1 MGMQFSDELKNQKT
15 LFQPVSMI
23 CEIARKF
30 KVYTTNILVTL
41 PSSAEDFVTF

>member
-1 MGMQFSDELKNQKT
+1 MGMQSSDELKNLKT

-30 KVYTTNILVTL
+30 KVYTTNILVAK
-41 PSSAEDFVTF
+41 PDSAPDF